1 MDTLTSYPRSLL
13 TMSQEKFN
21 DKVSTDENATK
32 DVEAADPSVVD
43 ESTSNPHM
51 HRSLKGRQI
60 SMIAIVSSCSVMR
73 VFARKSLNYSLFC
86 NLYFL
91 D

>member
-1 MDTLTSYPRSLL
+1 
-13 TMSQEKFN
+13 MSQEKFN

-43 ESTSNPHM
+43 ESTGNPHM

-60 SMIAIVSSCSVMR
+60 SMIAIVSSEHTRQLCS
-73 VFARKSLNYSLFC
+73 
-86 NLYFL
+86 
-91 D
+91 